1 MISIHLVQSS
11 TLPTELSKEHRCGWG
26 IKGEYMQMVIKICSV
41 PWKNTVVVDIFP
53 AKRKVNKK
61 EKDPFEPN
69 PSALPTELSKG
80 LPHRADFKV

>member
-1 MISIHLVQSS
+1 MDGVL
-11 TLPTELSKEHRCGWG
+11 KENMCRW
-26 IKGEYMQMVIKICSV
+26 VIKICSV

-80 LPHRADFKV
+80 RPHRADFKV